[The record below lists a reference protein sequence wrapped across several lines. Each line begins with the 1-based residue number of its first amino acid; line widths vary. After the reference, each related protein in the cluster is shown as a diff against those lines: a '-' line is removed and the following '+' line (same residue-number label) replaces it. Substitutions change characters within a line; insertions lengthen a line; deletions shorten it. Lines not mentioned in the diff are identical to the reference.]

1 MVVTADI
8 RVLLGNLVII
18 IFRLKCE
25 GYAMPKYLAQ
35 GSYADQ
41 GLKGLLNDGGSKRR
55 AVVEQL
61 ALEMG
66 GNLAVRFHA
75 RKRDRRTK
83 MGPTRHCRCLTRVDF
98 GFQAPLRLVSLASL
112 STAHNPY
119 CTSSGLLGISFQK
132 RDHWLNSSVEGVG
145 RQNLWWTTV
154 CSAKDHKWN

>member
-1 MVVTADI
+1 
-8 RVLLGNLVII
+8 
-18 IFRLKCE
+18 
-25 GYAMPKYLAQ
+25 MPKYLVQ
-35 GSYADQ
+35 GSSADQ

-83 MGPTRHCRCLTRVDF
+83 TGPTRHYRCLTES
-98 GFQAPLRLVSLASL
+98 GFRFPISITVGSPASL

-119 CTSSGLLGISFQK
+119 CTSSGPLGVVFQK

-145 RQNLWWTTV
+145 RQNPWWTAV
-154 CSAKDHKWN
+154 CSVKDHKWN